1 MRRFWSAAQRRVKKV
16 DGDVR
21 TAWHDDD
28 DPGTY
33 KQLRAPA
40 RRRPTRG
47 DEGGVSGGGG
57 AVVHGGAAHLARR
70 RQAAVVCGILTG
82 GLGRGSGRLR
92 IEVRPD
98 RGPPGGF
105 NARSVHVARQRG
117 GRTHDGQS
125 HPARPINTR
134 HVAG

>member
-92 IEVRPD
+92 IEARPD
-98 RGPPGGF
+98 RGPQAALMHGRCTWPG
-105 NARSVHVARQRG
+105 S
-117 GRTHDGQS
+117 
-125 HPARPINTR
+125 
-134 HVAG
+134 VAGAHMTDRATPLGQ